1 MDKKFNRRFNTIF
14 VVVGGIIATTFIGI
28 IAFYIF
34 VFKTVSDNGG
44 VEKTIIKAGKEIK
57 HISQEI
63 DKQ

>member
-1 MDKKFNRRFNTIF
+1 MDEKFNRRFNIIF
-14 VVVGGIIATTFIGI
+14 AVVGTIIATTFIGI
-28 IAFYIF
+28 IAFYVF

-44 VEKTIIKAGKEIK
+44 VEKTLIKAGKEVK